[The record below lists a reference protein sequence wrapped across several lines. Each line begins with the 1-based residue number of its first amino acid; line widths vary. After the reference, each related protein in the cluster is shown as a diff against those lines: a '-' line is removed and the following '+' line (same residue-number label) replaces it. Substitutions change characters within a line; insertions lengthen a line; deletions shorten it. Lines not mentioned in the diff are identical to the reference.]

1 MCRLLG
7 MAANVNVD
15 FNFSLSNFR
24 QFAKHNSDGYGIG
37 WYEKGKPKV
46 MKEPISA
53 LESENF
59 VKISHQ
65 ATSTI
70 FICHVRKA
78 TKGNSKIENCHPF
91 NYEQWLFAHNG
102 SIYDSDNLKEL
113 LKDKYKTEIKGETDS
128 EVFFYWI
135 LQNIEEA
142 QNDIDGI
149 TRAIKYIYKN
159 HKFTGLNFILSNGE
173 KLYAFRYSLKKPD
186 YYSLYWLKRDPEN
199 STYQTGILESKEF
212 GVLIESKKLNHE
224 KAIIVCSEPL
234 TQVEKWEPIKLGT
247 LLIISKD
254 LHIQKIQIV

>member
-1 MCRLLG
+1 MI
-7 MAANVNVD
+7 ANVNVD
-15 FNFSLSNFR
+15 FKFSLSNFS
-24 QFAKHNSDGYGIG
+24 QFAKHNPDGYGIG

-53 LESENF
+53 LNSENF
-59 VKISHQ
+59 IKISHQ

-70 FICHVRKA
+70 FICHVRKS
-78 TKGNSKIENCHPF
+78 TKGKPKIENCHPF

-102 SIYDSDNLKEL
+102 SIYNSENLKEL

-149 TRAIKYIYKN
+149 AHAIKYICDN
-159 HKFTGLNFILSNGE
+159 LKFSGLNFILSNGE
-173 KLYAFRYSLKKPD
+173 KLYAFRYSSTNTN
-186 YYSLYWLKRDPEN
+186 YYSLFWLKRDPEI
-199 STYQTGILESKEF
+199 SIFQTGILESKEF

-224 KAIIVCSEPL
+224 KAIIVCSERL
-234 TQVEKWEPIKLGT
+234 TQVENWEPIKLGA
-247 LLIISKD
+247 LLIVSKD
-254 LHIQKIQIV
+254 LNIQEILII

>member
-7 MAANVNVD
+7 MIANVNVD
-15 FNFSLSNFR
+15 FKFSLSNFS
-24 QFAKHNSDGYGIG
+24 QFAENNPDGYGIG

-53 LESENF
+53 LKSENF
-59 VKISHQ
+59 IKISHQ

-78 TKGNSKIENCHPF
+78 TKGNRKIENCHPF

-102 SIYDSDNLKEL
+102 SIDNSENLKEL
-113 LKDKYKTEIKGETDS
+113 LKDKYKKEIKGETDS

-135 LQNIEEA
+135 LQNIEET

-149 TRAIKYIYKN
+149 EHSIKYIYKN
-159 HKFTGLNFILSNGE
+159 HKFSGLNFILSNGK
-173 KLYAFRYSLKKPD
+173 KLYAFRYSSKKTN
-186 YYSLYWLKRDPEN
+186 YYSLFWLKRDPEISKFQT
-199 STYQTGILESKEF
+199 STLESKEI

-224 KAIIVCSEPL
+224 KAIIVCSERL
-234 TQVEKWEPIKLGT
+234 TQVENWEPIKLGA
-247 LLIISKD
+247 LLIVSKD
-254 LHIQKIQIV
+254 LNIQETLII